1 MKSRESAVR
10 MQKFE
15 AQERARKVQGL
26 EQMIR
31 DFEVMAVDL
40 ERQVQAEEDRTGVKD
55 NSHFAY
61 STFAKAASQR
71 RNKLRASIDEL
82 RMKLAEAMR
91 DRDETP
97 ADGEAPPQPRS
108 AGRSRRRIERSP
120 LMMAR

>member
-1 MKSRESAVR
+1 MKSRESAIR
-10 MQKFE
+10 MKKFE
-15 AQERARKVQGL
+15 AQERTRKVQGL

-40 ERQVQAEEDRTGVKD
+40 KRQVQAEEDRTGVKD

-71 RNKLRASIDEL
+71 RDKLRASIDEL
-82 RMKLAEAMR
+82 RMKLTEAMR

-108 AGRSRRRIERSP
+108 AGRSRRRIERTQP
-120 LMMAR
+120 MMAR